1 MKTQLFPGPHFKQFL
16 KSAYAAGQGQKSVGA
31 FGHHALR
38 DAFARRREYRM
49 NDRAIFPVLT
59 LLMLCALTLVNA
71 QYQARRLFIE
81 LERAQVRQRELE
93 ITWNQ
98 LQLEQSQLAKHARI
112 DALAKNALG
121 MLVPGSNRT
130 QYLTAGAR

>member
-1 MKTQLFPGPHFKQFL
+1 M
-16 KSAYAAGQGQKSVGA
+16 S
-31 FGHHALR
+31 
-38 DAFARRREYRM
+38 
-49 NDRAIFPVLT
+49 DRTIFPVLT
-59 LLMLCALTLVNA
+59 LLMLCALTLVNS